1 VSADV
6 VHPHVEPILLVHAG
20 AGSRSAQLLGRAD
33 EYRNALQTTIQR
45 ARAVLD
51 GGGDAVA
58 AVEAA
63 VMYMEDEVELF
74 NAGRGSVLC
83 SDGTVE
89 MSAALMRGPDRA
101 AGAVAGLR
109 ATRRPILAARAV
121 LEGSPHVLLAGDAAD
136 AHAQRTG
143 LEQRPPDYF
152 ITERQRRASADG
164 ATEFVGG
171 TVGSVCRDRAG
182 GLAAATSTGGRRGQW
197 PGRVGDTPTIGA
209 GTWADGAVA
218 VSCTGDG
225 EAFIRAGAARQ
236 ISALVAGGMRLEDAA
251 GIALADVAALDGE
264 GGLIAVSTTGEAA
277 WPFTS
282 AAMPRALWRGGD
294 SDAEIR
300 ISS

>member
-1 VSADV
+1 VSAGAF
-6 VHPHVEPILLVHAG
+6 HPHAAPILLVHAG
-20 AGSRSAQLLGRAD
+20 AGSRSAQLLDRAD
-33 EYRNALQTTIQR
+33 EYRDALQTTIQR

-51 GGGDAVA
+51 DGGDAVM

-63 VMYMEDEVELF
+63 VMHMEDEVELF

-83 SDGTVE
+83 SDGTIE
-89 MSAALMRGPDRA
+89 MSAALMRGSDRA

-136 AHAQRTG
+136 AHAQRAG

-152 ITERQRRASADG
+152 ITDRQRRASADG
-164 ATEFVGG
+164 ATDFVGG

-197 PGRVGDTPTIGA
+197 PGRIGDTPTIGA

-236 ISALVAGGMRLEDAA
+236 ISALLAGGKPLEDAA
-251 GIALADVAALDGE
+251 RAALADVAALGGE
-264 GGLIAVSTTGEAA
+264 GGLIAVSMTGQVA

-282 AAMPRALWRGGD
+282 TAMPRALWRDGAAAAD
-294 SDAEIR
+294 IR
-300 ISS
+300 ITS